1 MEKWKTVFPVFQNGG
16 LEKWKTKEQTDFAA
30 VPANYTASGK
40 TVFLRVQENGF
51 PEVFQRL
58 FRAVIPRIVVARE
71 EGLEAESLKVFL
83 QDWMMLS
90 ATSFA
95 KFAAPSQVP
104 IRSSAS
110 EGRSFDNAVS
120 IFRRLAVDFL
130 FFFQFCF
137 FMPRY
142 SVQNSSGRCP

>member
-1 MEKWKTVFPVFQNGG
+1 MTYRAFGRDPPRHWGE
-16 LEKWKTKEQTDFAA
+16 A
-30 VPANYTASGK
+30 VELLRFSYQA
-40 TVFLRVQENGF
+40 VFLLRAYLNIGTWKSGRRF
-51 PEVFQRL
+51 SRFSEVFQGL

-71 EGLEAESLKVFL
+71 ERLEAEALK
-83 QDWMMLS
+83 DWMMLS

-110 EGRSFDNAVS
+110 EGRSFDSINR
-120 IFRRLAVDFL
+120 IFRRVAVDFL

-142 SVQNSSGRCP
+142 SVQNSCGHCP